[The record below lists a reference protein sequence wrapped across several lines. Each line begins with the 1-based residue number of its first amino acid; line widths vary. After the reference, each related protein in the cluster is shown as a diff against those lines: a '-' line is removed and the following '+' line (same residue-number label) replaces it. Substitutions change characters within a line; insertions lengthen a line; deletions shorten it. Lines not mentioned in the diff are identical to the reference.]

1 MQLLTAIGK
10 SILSSFMQEISS
22 ISSITFILTSPQEL
36 FLMEHVKH
44 KKMTFN
50 STQQGSSILILMLFS
65 SLISALSK
73 EPTVKEALNKLWSL
87 QPQLDFT

>member
-22 ISSITFILTSPQEL
+22 ISSIISILTSPQEL
-36 FLMEHVKH
+36 FLMEPAKL

-50 STQQGSSILILMLFS
+50 STQQGSLILILMLFS
-65 SLISALSK
+65 LLISVLSK
-73 EPTVKEALNKLWSL
+73 EPTVKEALNKL
-87 QPQLDFT
+87 